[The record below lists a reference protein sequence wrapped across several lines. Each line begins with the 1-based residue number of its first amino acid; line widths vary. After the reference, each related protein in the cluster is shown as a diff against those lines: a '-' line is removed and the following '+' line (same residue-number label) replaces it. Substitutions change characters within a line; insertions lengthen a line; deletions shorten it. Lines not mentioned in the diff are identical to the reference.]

1 MVKENSSNLLLYH
14 FFFLTLQNQRLCYMK
29 NTLIISL
36 MCLAACFILPGCE
49 KEVVDEFPQME
60 EFYQESKGLVSV
72 TVDSVKLFKSKV
84 DGFVA
89 TYPLAVEHEKYPLTR
104 RISRLPHSVLP
115 LRLTKNGMVKLTS
128 ISDPVLFI
136 DI

>member
-1 MVKENSSNLLLYH
+1 MVKEISSNQLLYR
-14 FFFLTLQNQRLCYMK
+14 FLFLPLQNQRLCYMK

-60 EFYQESKGLVSV
+60 EYYVESKGLVDV

-89 TYPLAVEHEKYPLTR
+89 TYPLAVEHEKYPL
-104 RISRLPHSVLP
+104 IQENIKVASF
-115 LRLTKNGMVKLTS
+115 RLTITFNEEWNGETH
-128 ISDPVLFI
+128 INF
-136 DI
+136 

>member
-1 MVKENSSNLLLYH
+1 
-14 FFFLTLQNQRLCYMK
+14 MK
-29 NTLIISL
+29 NTLIIML

-89 TYPLAVEHEKYPLTR
+89 TYPLAVEHEKYPL
-104 RISRLPHSVLP
+104 IKENIKLASF
-115 LRLTKNGMVKLTS
+115 RLTITFNEEWNGETH
-128 ISDPVLFI
+128 INF
-136 DI
+136 

>member
-1 MVKENSSNLLLYH
+1 
-14 FFFLTLQNQRLCYMK
+14 MK
-29 NTLIISL
+29 NTLIIML

-89 TYPLAVEHEKYPLTR
+89 TYPLAVEHEKYPL
-104 RISRLPHSVLP
+104 IQENIKVASF
-115 LRLTKNGMVKLTS
+115 RLTITFIEEWNGETH
-128 ISDPVLFI
+128 INF
-136 DI
+136 